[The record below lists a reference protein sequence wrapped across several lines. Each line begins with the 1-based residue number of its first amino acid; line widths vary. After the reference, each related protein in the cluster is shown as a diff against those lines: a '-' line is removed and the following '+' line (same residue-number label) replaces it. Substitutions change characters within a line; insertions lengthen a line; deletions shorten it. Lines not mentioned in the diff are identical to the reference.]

1 MPSPLDPSLTIII
14 PAYNE
19 SATIACV
26 LDAILKYNPDVH
38 EIIVVDDGSRDSTA
52 AVVTQYALGH
62 PQVHLIRQ
70 PQNRGKTEA
79 LKTGF
84 AASSGQIVIVQDADL
99 EYDPADY
106 AKMMKPVLDFGADVV
121 MGSRF
126 LAPDCTRVFY
136 FWHLLGNRFI
146 TLLFNVMNNT
156 TFTDIY
162 SCYLMYR
169 RNLVDGGRL
178 KSSGWEQHAE
188 ILSTAVGNG
197 KVFYEVPIG
206 YHGRSYGEG
215 KKIKAW
221 HIIGVLAMIVR
232 ARLAR
237 LAG

>member
-1 MPSPLDPSLTIII
+1 MVRLSVVVPV
-14 PAYNE
+14 YNE
-19 SATIACV
+19 QKTIV
-26 LDAILKYNPDVH
+26 EILTRVRAQKIDGVDI
-38 EIIVVDDGSRDSTA
+38 EIVVVDDGSKDDTPRLLEA
-52 AVVTQYALGH
+52 N
-62 PQVHLIRQ
+62 PQLYDRMIRQ
-70 PQNRGKTEA
+70 PNGGKGAAVRTA
-79 LKTGF
+79 LAAATGDYVLF
-84 AASSGQIVIVQDADL
+84 QDADL

-106 AKMMKPVLDFGADVV
+106 AKMMRPVLDFGADVV

-169 RNLVDGGRL
+169 RDLVDGAAL
-178 KSSGWEQHAE
+178 QSSGWEQHAE
-188 ILSTAVGNG
+188 ILSKAVGNG
-197 KVFYEVPIG
+197 RVFYEVPIG

-221 HIIGVLAMIVR
+221 HIVGVLAMIVR

-237 LAG
+237 LFG